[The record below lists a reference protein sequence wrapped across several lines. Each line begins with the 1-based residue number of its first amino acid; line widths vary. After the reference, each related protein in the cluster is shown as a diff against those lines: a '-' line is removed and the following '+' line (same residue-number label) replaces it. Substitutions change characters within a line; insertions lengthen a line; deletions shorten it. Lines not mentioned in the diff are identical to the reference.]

1 MENRITKGDHETL
14 TKETKLQEGI
24 MAKDIHDYR
33 KIFPNGTLV
42 THVLGGQGRIKTLE
56 NEWNDEWSTHQPT
69 VIALVQT
76 SGIVPRI
83 SRIPITELEKV
94 LEEKVLEEKV
104 LEEKVL
110 EETLEN
116 WKRETLDFKEDIKGM
131 SGIEPVLEI
140 LDRLLSVIQELQNQE
155 KSL

>member
-1 MENRITKGDHETL
+1 MKN
-14 TKETKLQEGI
+14 
-24 MAKDIHDYR
+24 DIHEYR

-56 NEWNDEWSTHQPT
+56 NDWDDEWNTDPPT

-94 LEEKVLEEKV
+94 PEEKLSK
-104 LEEKVL
+104 
-110 EETLEN
+110 ETLEN
-116 WKRETLDFKEDIKGM
+116 WKRETVNFKEDVKGM
-131 SGIEPVLEI
+131 RDAEPVLEI
-140 LDRLLSVIQELQNQE
+140 LDRLLSVIQELEERTNYE
-155 KSL
+155 